1 MGALSVYGVA
11 VVITYIL
18 VTFTNMGYMDN
29 VMDSNTF
36 LSYFL
41 FIMIQGKLLFL
52 KTNFI
57 IFWFNVVQVEFTN
70 EFFLLFIRCTGV
82 DCAY

>member
-57 IFWFNVVQVEFTN
+57 IFWFRCYSFCFTH
-70 EFFLLFIRCTGV
+70 T
-82 DCAY
+82 

>member
-18 VTFTNMGYMDN
+18 VTFTKMGYMDN
-29 VMDSNTF
+29 VMDNNTF

-41 FIMIQGKLLFL
+41 FIIIQGNFFFKIV
-52 KTNFI
+52 FI
-57 IFWFNVVQVEFTN
+57 IF
-70 EFFLLFIRCTGV
+70 
-82 DCAY
+82 

>member
-1 MGALSVYGVA
+1 MNDLSDLSDINRESYRRKVLRYQDFGALSVYGVA

-29 VMDSNTF
+29 MMDSNTF

-41 FIMIQGKLLFL
+41 FILIQGKFS
-52 KTNFI
+52 F
-57 IFWFNVVQVEFTN
+57 
-70 EFFLLFIRCTGV
+70 FFL
-82 DCAY
+82 